1 MIIDIKKLTKTFI
14 DGDRKL
20 NVLKDINLQIEKGS
34 IVTIKGPSGSGKST
48 LLSIIG
54 TLDSADSGDISING
68 KNIRD
73 KLNIDQLRN
82 KNIGFVFQFHNL
94 ISELTLEENVCLP
107 KMIANEL
114 VDKNEIN
121 ELFEYFNLENR
132 MNSFPNDLSGGEKQR
147 LSIARAMMKNS
158 SIILLDEATSALDS
172 ETENKIQ
179 EALKILTK
187 NKTTIVIAHRLSTI
201 LNSDNIY
208 VIDAGKVIE
217 SGSHE
222 TLIDKSELYKSF
234 YEKQIQK

>member
-54 TLDSADSGDISING
+54 TLDSVDSGDILING

-73 KLNIDQLRN
+73 ELNIDQLRN

-114 VDKNEIN
+114 IDKNEIN

-147 LSIARAMMKNS
+147 VAVMRAIINNPSVIIADEPTGNLDQDNAQKITSLFQKLNTEKNLT
-158 SIILLDEATSALDS
+158 IIIATHDESVFNIGHKKYHLVDGF
-172 ETENKIQ
+172 
-179 EALKILTK
+179 LKI
-187 NKTTIVIAHRLSTI
+187 S
-201 LNSDNIY
+201 
-208 VIDAGKVIE
+208 
-217 SGSHE
+217 
-222 TLIDKSELYKSF
+222 
-234 YEKQIQK
+234 